1 MAGRFRYA
9 RDWKDDDDPSP
20 KSKPVEDADVPA
32 PELNEEKG
40 KDGVPGIRGPRGP
53 KGEKGEKGERGE
65 QGNQGERGDRGEKGD
80 RGERGEKGEAG
91 AAGPQGAKGDR
102 GLRGLQGE
110 AGEKGERGDIGSQGP
125 QGEKGE
131 RGDVGPQGPQGEKGE
146 RGEQGKQGDKGDRG
160 EQGEKGERGAQGKQG
175 ERGERGPKGQRG
187 ERGSQGIQGI
197 AGAVGA
203 VGPIGPQGSKG
214 DKGDAGDPAILS
226 VNQPLVLKDKN
237 LSIDLTKLRK
247 VMGPLG
253 TPMGAP
259 ILYDG
264 GGGLGE
270 AFKFVA
276 VAGQS
281 GLTAVQYDKETLT
294 FVAGD
299 GIQLDTDPATN
310 SITITNLG
318 GGGVGIR
325 GATGTTGATGAIGA
339 TGATGVTGATGAT
352 GVKGATGATGV
363 GLTGIGLS
371 GGYLVA
377 QYLFADGTTS
387 EFVVGYVRGE
397 TGAAGSGGGG
407 TTAAGETG
415 WIQYNNGSGGL
426 SANIGLYYRD
436 DLLRVGSS
444 TKFFTIG
451 TTGGINNE
459 IRSNGNANLLV
470 VGSDLYLGDPLNAF
484 GAGANHI
491 YINNGLIP
499 AITLKSGTVQ
509 VDGNLYAPNIVN
521 SLNGLTGDITL
532 AGGTDISVT
541 QVGNTITVASTALG
555 GGGGTGATGAT
566 GAQGATGATGVG
578 LTGVGLSGG
587 YLVAQ
592 YLFANGT
599 TSEFIVGY
607 VRGETGASLSI
618 PIATT
623 SLTGVATFNSTYF
636 TVNPQGRV
644 ALAATYQVT
653 GHTVLGDDGAIST
666 LSSGNT
672 RTVTARVATNSLT
685 GVAAFNSTYF
695 TVSPSGL
702 VELSAAYQATG
713 SSVGGGGFTGVSGI
727 RVGAY
732 PQTLTGDVGISSGNN
747 LKITV
752 AGNRITFAGL
762 LLKAVPGAIQFADSL
777 VDDFQAD
784 TNFKLNYAGDLSLDV
799 PAGINLGRTI
809 SSSGLLVFGDG
820 TTQSTAYTGEVVES
834 INGQTGHINICLN
847 CFTYG
852 LTAPASAV
860 AGDRWYHSNDA
871 ILYTY
876 IDDGDTQQ
884 WVDVSSGAQGA
895 NGATG
900 ATGAVGATGPQ
911 GIAGVTGATGPKGI
925 TGVTGV
931 GLTGVG
937 LSGDY
942 LVAQYLY
949 PSGATS
955 EFVIGYVR
963 GATGAAGS
971 GGGGQTAEDTL
982 GFFIDN
988 TPDDVST
995 GSKGYKQIPYD
1006 CVFTEWSV
1014 FAGET
1019 GSIQVDVKKS
1029 NYSTYPTFTT
1039 VVGGDYPTLSSQ
1051 IKNRNTGITA
1061 WTGLSAG
1068 DLYEFTINSN
1078 TGVKKVGVFVKVR
1091 RTS

>member
-1 MAGRFRYA
+1 
-9 RDWKDDDDPSP
+9 
-20 KSKPVEDADVPA
+20 V
-32 PELNEEKG
+32 
-40 KDGVPGIRGPRGP
+40 
-53 KGEKGEKGERGE
+53 
-65 QGNQGERGDRGEKGD
+65 
-80 RGERGEKGEAG
+80 
-91 AAGPQGAKGDR
+91 
-102 GLRGLQGE
+102 
-110 AGEKGERGDIGSQGP
+110 
-125 QGEKGE
+125 
-131 RGDVGPQGPQGEKGE
+131 
-146 RGEQGKQGDKGDRG
+146 
-160 EQGEKGERGAQGKQG
+160 
-175 ERGERGPKGQRG
+175 
-187 ERGSQGIQGI
+187 
-197 AGAVGA
+197 
-203 VGPIGPQGSKG
+203 
-214 DKGDAGDPAILS
+214 
-226 VNQPLVLKDKN
+226 
-237 LSIDLTKLRK
+237 KLRK
-247 VMGPLG
+247 VIMPLG

-259 ILYDG
+259 MLYDG
-264 GGGLGE
+264 GGGIGE
-270 AFKFVA
+270 AFRFVS

-281 GLTAVQYDKETLT
+281 GLTAVQYEQETLT

-318 GGGVGIR
+318 GGGVGTK
-325 GATGTTGATGAIGA
+325 GATGATGA
-339 TGATGVTGATGAT
+339 TGAQGVTGVTGATGAT
-352 GVKGATGATGV
+352 GAQGVTGATGV
-363 GLTGIGLS
+363 GLTGVGLS

-377 QYLFADGTTS
+377 QYLYPNGLTS
-387 EFVVGYVRGE
+387 EFIVGYVKGD

-426 SANIGLYYRD
+426 SADIGLYYRD

-444 TKFFTIG
+444 TRFFTIG
-451 TTGGINNE
+451 TTGAINNE

-499 AITLKSGTVQ
+499 AITLKSGTVN

-521 SLNGLTGDITL
+521 SFNGLTGDITL

-555 GGGGTGATGAT
+555 GGGGTGSTGAT
-566 GAQGATGATGVG
+566 GAVGATGVG
-578 LTGVGLSGG
+578 LTGVGLSDG

-592 YLFANGT
+592 YLFADGT
-599 TSEFIVGY
+599 TSGFVVGY
-607 VRGETGASLSI
+607 VRGETGASPSI
-618 PIATT
+618 PIASTT
-623 SLTGVATFNSTYF
+623 VTGAAAFNSTYF
-636 TVNPQGRV
+636 TVNPSGRV
-644 ALAATYQVT
+644 ALAAAYQVT
-653 GHTVLGDDGAIST
+653 GHTVLGDGGAIST

-713 SSVGGGGFTGVSGI
+713 SSVSGGGFTGVSGI

-732 PQTLTGDVGISSGNN
+732 AQTLTGDVGISSGNN

-752 AGNRITFAGL
+752 AGNRITFSGL
-762 LLKAVPGAIQFADSL
+762 LLKAMPGAIQFADSL

-784 TNFKLNYAGDLSLDV
+784 NNFKLNFAGDLSLDV
-799 PAGINLGRTI
+799 PASINLGKSI
-809 SSSGLLVFGDG
+809 SSNGFIVFGDG
-820 TTQSTAYTGEVVES
+820 TTQSTAFTGEVVES
-834 INGQTGHINICLN
+834 INGQTGHINLCVN

-876 IDDGDTQQ
+876 LDDGNTQQ
-884 WVDVSSGAQGA
+884 WVDVSSGAQGINGA

-900 ATGAVGATGPQ
+900 ATGAQGVAGA
-911 GIAGVTGATGPKGI
+911 TGATGQQGI
-925 TGVTGV
+925 TGVAGATGATGAQGVAGATGATGQRGITGVAGATGV

-937 LSGDY
+937 LSGGY

-963 GATGAAGS
+963 GATGAAVSGS
-971 GGGGQTAEDTL
+971 GQTAEDTL

-995 GSKGYKQIPYD
+995 GSKGYKQVPYD
-1006 CVFTEWSV
+1006 CEFTEWSV

-1019 GSIQVDVKKS
+1019 GSMQVDVRKS
-1029 NYSTYPTFTT
+1029 NYNTYPSFTS

>member
-1 MAGRFRYA
+1 
-9 RDWKDDDDPSP
+9 
-20 KSKPVEDADVPA
+20 
-32 PELNEEKG
+32 
-40 KDGVPGIRGPRGP
+40 
-53 KGEKGEKGERGE
+53 
-65 QGNQGERGDRGEKGD
+65 
-80 RGERGEKGEAG
+80 
-91 AAGPQGAKGDR
+91 
-102 GLRGLQGE
+102 
-110 AGEKGERGDIGSQGP
+110 
-125 QGEKGE
+125 
-131 RGDVGPQGPQGEKGE
+131 
-146 RGEQGKQGDKGDRG
+146 
-160 EQGEKGERGAQGKQG
+160 
-175 ERGERGPKGQRG
+175 
-187 ERGSQGIQGI
+187 
-197 AGAVGA
+197 
-203 VGPIGPQGSKG
+203 
-214 DKGDAGDPAILS
+214 
-226 VNQPLVLKDKN
+226 
-237 LSIDLTKLRK
+237 
-247 VMGPLG
+247 MGPLG

-623 SLTGVATFNSTYF
+623 SLTGVA
-636 TVNPQGRV
+636 
-644 ALAATYQVT
+644 
-653 GHTVLGDDGAIST
+653 
-666 LSSGNT
+666 
-672 RTVTARVATNSLT
+672 
-685 GVAAFNSTYF
+685 AFNSTYF

-799 PAGINLGRTI
+799 PASINLGRTI

>member
-1 MAGRFRYA
+1 
-9 RDWKDDDDPSP
+9 
-20 KSKPVEDADVPA
+20 
-32 PELNEEKG
+32 
-40 KDGVPGIRGPRGP
+40 
-53 KGEKGEKGERGE
+53 
-65 QGNQGERGDRGEKGD
+65 
-80 RGERGEKGEAG
+80 
-91 AAGPQGAKGDR
+91 
-102 GLRGLQGE
+102 
-110 AGEKGERGDIGSQGP
+110 
-125 QGEKGE
+125 
-131 RGDVGPQGPQGEKGE
+131 
-146 RGEQGKQGDKGDRG
+146 
-160 EQGEKGERGAQGKQG
+160 
-175 ERGERGPKGQRG
+175 
-187 ERGSQGIQGI
+187 
-197 AGAVGA
+197 
-203 VGPIGPQGSKG
+203 
-214 DKGDAGDPAILS
+214 
-226 VNQPLVLKDKN
+226 
-237 LSIDLTKLRK
+237 
-247 VMGPLG
+247 MGPLG

-325 GATGTTGATGAIGA
+325 GATGATGATGAIGA

-499 AITLKSGTVQ
+499 AITLKSGTVR

-532 AGGTDISVT
+532 AAGTDISVT
-541 QVGNTITVASTALG
+541 QVGNTITVASTASG
-555 GGGGTGATGAT
+555 GGGTGAT
-566 GAQGATGATGVG
+566 GAQGATGTG

-607 VRGETGASLSI
+607 VRGETGATGASPSI
-618 PIATT
+618 PIASTT
-623 SLTGVATFNSTYF
+623 
-636 TVNPQGRV
+636 
-644 ALAATYQVT
+644 VT
-653 GHTVLGDDGAIST
+653 G
-666 LSSGNT
+666 
-672 RTVTARVATNSLT
+672 
-685 GVAAFNSTYF
+685 AASFNSTYF
-695 TVSPSGL
+695 TVSATGM

-799 PAGINLGRTI
+799 PASINLGRTI

-911 GIAGVTGATGPKGI
+911 GIAGVTGATGPQGI

-995 GSKGYKQIPYD
+995 GAKGYKQIPYD

-1029 NYSTYPTFTT
+1029 NYSTYPTFST